1 MKRILAFLLAGI
13 IMLSAAACGTKDNG
27 DKHTADNTD
36 NEIVNKE
43 SDGEESNSEVKNE
56 EPGKFELVKDV
67 YPFENDI
74 DKSLLLRLTASAES
88 YSEHPLAKAITA
100 YAKEENVKLFEVE
113 DFYMVPGKGISAV
126 IRGEKLFCGNARF

>member
-56 EPGKFELVKDV
+56 EPGKFELT
-67 YPFENDI
+67 YPESMTAQGYETLVL
-74 DKSLLLRLTASAES
+74 DKAPNALPALQPLPFPRFMPWMLQSSQCPPLRQQSLCLTKTPESLRSRAL
-88 YSEHPLAKAITA
+88 
-100 YAKEENVKLFEVE
+100 
-113 DFYMVPGKGISAV
+113 
-126 IRGEKLFCGNARF
+126 